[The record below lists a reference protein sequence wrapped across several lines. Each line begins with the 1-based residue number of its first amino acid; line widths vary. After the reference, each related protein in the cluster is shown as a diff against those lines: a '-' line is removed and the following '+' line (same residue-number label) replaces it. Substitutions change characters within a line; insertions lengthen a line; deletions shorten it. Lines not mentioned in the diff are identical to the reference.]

1 MLALFSDP
9 AVAWKLWDDLCNHRL
24 PKYYQ
29 LFPDWLL
36 TKHSVYSFLDAVQ
49 YVETRWDKQI
59 EEIPKHLQ
67 LFPDR
72 LDWAKRHASPVTHG
86 EFHTGQCLLLVPQ
99 SQSQSAINVSE
110 ARDQVELEDQTPLA
124 DAKR

>member
-1 MLALFSDP
+1 M
-9 AVAWKLWDDLCNHRL
+9 
-24 PKYYQ
+24 
-29 LFPDWLL
+29 
-36 TKHSVYSFLDAVQ
+36 YSFLDAVQ